1 MKNLLKIGIAAF
13 LVLNF
18 SALQA
23 KDVDFSVRVK
33 NVDEKSVAFLIDG
46 PQVIDLSIYGA
57 NGDLLYT
64 QNIKT
69 KATST
74 RTYNLRELPDGTY
87 TFKIVGELKAAEYKV
102 SIENGQAK
110 VSEPIIEERFKP
122 VLTKEDGVITL
133 DLKNAPEGPVEVQI
147 LDRYNEPLYNQVFDN
162 GLKAP
167 KRFNVDRVFATE
179 LTFVVR
185 SETQESRETVQMY

>member
-13 LVLNF
+13 LVFNF

-23 KDVDFSVRVK
+23 KDIDFSVKVK
-33 NVDEKSVAFLIDG
+33 NVNEKSVAFLIDG
-46 PQVIDLSIYGA
+46 PQVIDLSIYSA

-69 KATST
+69 KNTST

-87 TFKIVGELKAAEYKV
+87 TFKLVSELKAAEYKV
-102 SIENGQAK
+102 IIENAQAK
-110 VSEPIIEERFKP
+110 VSEPVVEERFKP
-122 VLTKEDGVITL
+122 VLTREEGVITL
-133 DLKNAPEGPVEVQI
+133 DLKNAPAGPVEVQI
-147 LDRYNEPLYNQVFDN
+147 LDRYNEPLYNKVFDN
-162 GLKAP
+162 GLKTP

-179 LTFVVR
+179 LTFVVK
-185 SETQESRETVQMY
+185 SERQESRETVQMY

>member
-13 LVLNF
+13 LAFNF

-23 KDVDFSVRVK
+23 KDIDFSVKVK
-33 NVDEKSVAFLIDG
+33 NVNEKSVAFLIDG

-69 KATST
+69 KNTST

-87 TFKIVGELKAAEYKV
+87 TFKIVGELKAAEYIV
-102 SIENGQAK
+102 TIENGQAK
-110 VSEPIIEERFKP
+110 VSEPVVEERFKP

-133 DLKNAPEGPVEVQI
+133 DLKNAPAGPVEVQI

-162 GLKAP
+162 GLKTP
-167 KRFNVDRVFATE
+167 KRFNVDRVFAAE
-179 LTFVVR
+179 LTFVVK
-185 SETQESRETVQMY
+185 SERQESRETVQMY

>member
-23 KDVDFSVRVK
+23 KDVDFSVKVK
-33 NVDEKSVAFLIDG
+33 NVNEKSVAFLIDG

-69 KATST
+69 KAAST
-74 RTYNLRELPDGTY
+74 RTYNLKELPDGTY
-87 TFKIVGELKAAEYKV
+87 TFTLAGELKAAEYKV
-102 SIENGQAK
+102 TIENGQAK
-110 VSEPIIEERFKP
+110 VSDPVIEERFKP
-122 VLTKEDGVITL
+122 VLTKEEGVIIL
-133 DLKNAPEGPVEVQI
+133 DLKNSPEGPVEVQI

-162 GLKAP
+162 GLKTP

-179 LTFVVR
+179 LTFVVK
-185 SETQESRETVQMY
+185 SERQESRETVQMY